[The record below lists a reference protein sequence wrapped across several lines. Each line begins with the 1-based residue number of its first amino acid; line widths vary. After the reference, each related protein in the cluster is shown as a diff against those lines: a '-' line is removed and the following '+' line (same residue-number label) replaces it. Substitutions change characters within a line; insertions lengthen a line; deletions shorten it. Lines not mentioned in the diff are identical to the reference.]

1 MQQDKIVVGLD
12 IGTTKICALVGRKNE
27 YGKLEIMG
35 MGTAV
40 SDGVQRGIVLNIDK
54 TVEAIKRAIRQA
66 EEQSGI
72 DIGVVNVGIAGQHI
86 KSLQHN
92 GSITRPSG
100 DNEITQDDV
109 NRLTA
114 DMYRLVTPPGSQIIH
129 VMPQDYKVDFEGGVT
144 DPVGMAGVR
153 LEGNFHIITA
163 QSSAIN
169 NINKCVTKAGL
180 AISDLI
186 LEPLASSVSV
196 LSDEEKEAGVALVD
210 IGGGTTDLAV
220 FKDGIIRHAAVLP
233 FGGNV
238 ITQDIKQGCNV
249 TPNQAEQLKVKFGK
263 AIAEEASDY
272 EIVSIPGL
280 PNRPPKE
287 VSLKNLA
294 YIIEARMSEII
305 ELVYAE
311 IYRMGLHE
319 HLSAGIVLT
328 GGGSQLQN
336 LEQLTEYLTGLDTRI
351 GYPNQHLG
359 KSKVEAVK
367 SPMHATGV
375 GLVLAGYQAQDER
388 NNARPGYAEEEL
400 SSYSYQPAPAAPA
413 PLAAPVIPSFTAA
426 PAPVVPAATVPAA
439 PEEPKAPKGPSKFGS
454 YLGDITRKLKG
465 ILIDDFD
472 DKQY

>member
-27 YGKLEIMG
+27 FGKLEILG
-35 MGTAV
+35 MGKAV
-40 SDGVQRGIVLNIDK
+40 SEGVSRGIVLNIDK
-54 TVEAIKRAIRQA
+54 TVDAIKRAIRQA

-72 DIGVVNVGIAGQHI
+72 SIGVVNVGIAGQHI

-92 GSITRPSG
+92 GSITRNSADTIG
-100 DNEITQDDV
+100 SDDV
-109 NRLTA
+109 NRLTQ
-114 DMYRLVTPPGSQIIH
+114 DMYRLVTQPGSQIIH
-129 VMPQDYKVDFEGGVT
+129 VMPQDYKVDYEEGIA
-144 DPVGMAGVR
+144 DPVGYEGVR

-163 QSSAIN
+163 QSTAIN

-180 AISDLI
+180 EIADLI
-186 LEPLASSVSV
+186 LEPLASSMSI
-196 LSDEEKEAGVALVD
+196 LSDEEKEAGVALID

-233 FGGNV
+233 FGGNI

-249 TPNQAEQLKVKFGK
+249 APGQAEQLKVKFGK

-294 YIIEARMSEII
+294 YIIEARMSEIM

-311 IYRMGLHE
+311 IYRMGLHDK
-319 HLSAGIVLT
+319 LSAGIVLT

-336 LEQLTEYLTGLDTRI
+336 LEQLTEYITGLDTRI

-359 KSKVEAVK
+359 KSRIEAVK
-367 SPMHATGV
+367 SPMYATTV
-375 GLVLAGYQAQDER
+375 GLVLSGYHSLDER
-388 NNARPGYAEEEL
+388 TTSARPSYEQEEL
-400 SSYSYQPAPAAPA
+400 FYPTYQPAPVAPTPTPVAETRPATPAPA
-413 PLAAPVIPSFTAA
+413 PQ
-426 PAPVVPAATVPAA
+426 
-439 PEEPKAPKGPSKFGS
+439 PEKPKQPNRAGEFFKNILSRTKG
-454 YLGDITRKLKG
+454 L
-465 ILIDDFD
+465 LIDDYD
-472 DKQY
+472 DKSY